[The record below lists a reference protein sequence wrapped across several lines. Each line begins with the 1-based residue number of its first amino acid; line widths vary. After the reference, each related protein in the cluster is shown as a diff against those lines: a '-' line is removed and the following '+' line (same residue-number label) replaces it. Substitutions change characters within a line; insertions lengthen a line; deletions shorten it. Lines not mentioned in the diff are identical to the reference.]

1 MKAYLSLST
10 LFWLIRQFFIPNPF
24 DAFGEGI
31 TVMISGAPVL
41 LTPETLNWIA
51 GGVLPLFT
59 FAIVGRYYVK
69 NSDPVA
75 GSCMYMI
82 FFCVHTGL
90 LHLMALA
97 YPAIWLI
104 VLIFVVYIALHIAV
118 RLRMNEI
125 GY

>member
-1 MKAYLSLST
+1 MKAYISLSA
-10 LFWLIRQFFIPNPF
+10 LFWFIRQFFIPNPF
-24 DAFGEGI
+24 EVLGEGI
-31 TVMISGAPVL
+31 TVMIRGAPVL
-41 LTPETLNWIA
+41 LTPDVLNWIA
-51 GGVLPLFT
+51 GGVIPAFT
-59 FAIVGRYYVK
+59 FFIVGLYYIK

-104 VLIFVVYIALHIAV
+104 VLIFVVYIALHVAV
-118 RLRMNEI
+118 LIRMNEI